1 MKKILTLLT
10 IALSLVL
17 INHSCKPEPELPGS
31 IYGVVTDKATGEP
44 VKTAGVELSPL
55 GLKTVT
61 GNEGQFEFTELEPGN
76 YQLYVTKTGYTE
88 LVSSTIVVKSDQ
100 TAKGDVQ
107 IEKLPAALKV
117 LDDKGEDLSEIDFG
131 NKYDDVSRMFSIFN
145 DGSELMTYEIVK
157 TASWITN
164 LSVTEGELKPG
175 ATKAV
180 VVTIDREKLS
190 VGENTTTLHITSNN
204 GNKQLTITVEKL
216 QVLNVVDNDG
226 KEVNE
231 LDFGSENDLSRTFN
245 IVNNGGSV
253 LSYQIAKSG
262 VDWISSIS
270 STDGKIDGGG
280 TLVVVVTID
289 RMKLPVGDNS
299 TTIHI
304 TTDKGN
310 KQLAVKAKKNP
321 AEMLLVDNNGKEI
334 SKLDFSTN
342 TSSMTFNI
350 SFNNGYKDIDYQIVK
365 TAEWIESISNMEGTI
380 EVGFKKPI
388 VVTINRNII
397 PLGDNSAMLQITS
410 DAGSKQLEIKCN
422 NGSIETKEA
431 TNVTKDSA
439 KLNAS
444 IMGNSTY
451 TEKGFY
457 FGKNSNTTEKYVV
470 AGDNIGDFYYQV
482 DNLEEGATYFYKA
495 IFILTKPSTVPVSR
509 ST

>member
-10 IALSLVL
+10 IALSLVI

-145 DGSELMTYEIVK
+145 DGPELLTYEIVK

-180 VVTIDREKLS
+180 VVTIDRDKLS
-190 VGENTTTLHITSNN
+190 LGENTTTLQIISNN

-245 IVNNGGSV
+245 IEC
-253 LSYQIAKSG
+253 
-262 VDWISSIS
+262 
-270 STDGKIDGGG
+270 T
-280 TLVVVVTID
+280 
-289 RMKLPVGDNS
+289 
-299 TTIHI
+299 
-304 TTDKGN
+304 
-310 KQLAVKAKKNP
+310 
-321 AEMLLVDNNGKEI
+321 
-334 SKLDFSTN
+334 
-342 TSSMTFNI
+342 
-350 SFNNGYKDIDYQIVK
+350 
-365 TAEWIESISNMEGTI
+365 
-380 EVGFKKPI
+380 
-388 VVTINRNII
+388 
-397 PLGDNSAMLQITS
+397 
-410 DAGSKQLEIKCN
+410 
-422 NGSIETKEA
+422 
-431 TNVTKDSA
+431 
-439 KLNAS
+439 
-444 IMGNSTY
+444 
-451 TEKGFY
+451 
-457 FGKNSNTTEKYVV
+457 
-470 AGDNIGDFYYQV
+470 
-482 DNLEEGATYFYKA
+482 
-495 IFILTKPSTVPVSR
+495 
-509 ST
+509 